1 MSKPLVAVVG
11 CGPSGLLA
19 AHACR
24 MRNVPVVVFA
34 PKAKSRLGGAQF
46 SHIPITPYHDEFNQ
60 AMQLEYIVRG
70 DPDTYKK
77 KVYGSV
83 QVPFVSFGN
92 VTDGMKVPAWS
103 LTKLYDDL
111 WEDYSSLVVDYK
123 IDPERLGKLTD
134 TFDLVLS
141 SAPAPSMCL
150 GSIDQSIGH
159 FFRSAPVKI
168 LNEALDFNLPD
179 NTIVY
184 DGTDEHSYYRMS
196 KIFGV
201 GSTEWG
207 AHVGVPPVGD
217 LHTVNKPIATNCDC
231 HMSVDLDGAGIPK
244 GVIRIGRFGTW
255 TKGEL
260 TFHAYNTVIEILHRW
275 GIE

>member
-1 MSKPLVAVVG
+1 MSKPLVGIVG

-24 MRNVPVVVFA
+24 MRSVPAVVFA
-34 PKAKSRLGGAQF
+34 PKKKSVLGGAQF
-46 SHIPITPYHDEFNQ
+46 SHIPILPYHDQFTQ
-60 AMQLEYIVRG
+60 AEGLEYIVRG

-77 KVYGSV
+77 KVYGTV
-83 QVPFVSFGN
+83 AVPFVSFGN

-103 LTKLYDDL
+103 LTELYDKL
-111 WEDYSSLVVDYK
+111 WEDYSSLIVDTT
-123 IDPERLGKLTD
+123 IDPVRLGLLSRS
-134 TFDLVLS
+134 FDLMLS
-141 SAPAPSMCL
+141 SAPAPQMCM
-150 GSIDQSIGH
+150 GSIDQSVPH

-168 LNEALDFNLPD
+168 LNDALDSSIED
-179 NTIVY
+179 NTIIY

-207 AHVGVPPVGD
+207 AHVGVPPVGE
-217 LHTVNKPIATNCDC
+217 LRTVNKPIATNCDC
-231 HMSVDLDGAGIPK
+231 YVSGEADDTGVQK

-260 TFHAYNTVIEILHRW
+260 TFHAYNTVIEILHKW
-275 GIE
+275 GID